1 MKGTGR
7 DLMSGTGNIEIW
19 LKALRKTRKMYSVL
33 SRQMLDPRSHQLYSG
48 NVTHL
53 TMTFG

>member
-33 SRQMLDPRSHQLYSG
+33 SRQMLEPRSPPAI
-48 NVTHL
+48 
-53 TMTFG
+53 